1 MEKGVP
7 KQGLK
12 PVAIGNKGMVS
23 SSHPAVTAVMV
34 DVMKA
39 GGNAVDAA
47 VAGSLVQPV
56 YEVHMTNHAGT
67 VAFLYW
73 DASTNRSYFMDACA
87 ELPKGLKPFSPNPY
101 APSSA
106 ACIPGFIPGL
116 ADMLRRFGTKSWS
129 ELCEPA
135 VKTARDGI
143 IVTPWQYGYLH
154 QTLAYRTYYPTG
166 RDFFTPEGFLPTA
179 GEVWKTPSLSLT
191 LERLMIEGPEYFTK
205 GGWAKKFVE
214 EGNKLGWDVRLED
227 LAGYQPEWLEPLSFK
242 HGEDTIVGMPPPQR
256 GGLYTALIL
265 GILRCFNLR
274 EMGHY
279 SKSADSLKL
288 IAWVLARAHGEKNLM
303 HDPKFYDVPVNTLLS
318 SSYHKQLAS
327 LYSGVKPKIDLAPW
341 MKINLSKSAL
351 NAGLPGVERRP
362 HDSCEL
368 SVVDPQ
374 GNWVQMMN
382 TGNGGGIPGLVVDGV
397 ECGGTA
403 VSTGDVTG
411 TGRFGVVVEPGARTR
426 HAIAST
432 LLLRE
437 GSPWL
442 GIGSPGDCI
451 FTVPETLINILEYGM
466 DPYSAVDAPRFWP
479 LGDDGTLEIENR
491 IQRSVIEDLLSL
503 GVIVRPA
510 GTYDWR
516 MGSMQLV
523 YKNFKTGKLEG
534 VADPRR
540 LGIADGFS

>member
-1 MEKGVP
+1 MKLDVP
-7 KQGLK
+7 RQGQK
-12 PVAIGNKGMVS
+12 RVAIGEKAMAS
-23 SSHPAVTAVMV
+23 SSHPAVTAVML
-34 DVMKA
+34 DVMRA

-73 DASTNRSYFMDACA
+73 DASSGRSYFMDACA
-87 ELPKGLKPFSPNPY
+87 ELPRELGPFTPNPY
-101 APSSA
+101 SSSSA

-116 ADMLRRFGTKSWS
+116 ADMLEKFGSKTWS

-135 VKTARDGI
+135 VKAARDGI

-154 QTLAYRTYYPTG
+154 QTLNYRTYYPSG
-166 RDFFTPEGFLPTA
+166 RDFFTPDGFLTTA
-179 GEVWKTPSLSLT
+179 GETWKTPALART
-191 LERLMIEGPEYFTK
+191 LERLMVEGPEYFTK
-205 GGWAKKFVE
+205 GGWAKRFVE
-214 EGNKLGWDVRLED
+214 EGNNLGWEVRLED
-227 LAGYQPEWLEPLSFK
+227 VASYEPEWLQPLSFE
-242 HGEDTIVGMPPPQR
+242 HGDDTIIGMPPPQR
-256 GGLYTALIL
+256 GGLYTALIM
-265 GILRCFNLR
+265 GILSCFNLR
-274 EMGHY
+274 ERGHY
-279 SKSADSLKL
+279 TESAESLKL
-288 IAWVLARAHGEKNLM
+288 IAWALARAHGERGLM
-303 HDPKFYDVPVNTLLS
+303 HDPEFYNIPVDVLLS
-318 SSYHKQLAS
+318 KEYHKQLAA
-327 LYSGVKPKIDLAPW
+327 LYPGVKPKIDLSPW
-341 MKINLSKSAL
+341 MRLNLSKSVL
-351 NAGLPGVERRP
+351 HAGLGGQDRRP

-397 ECGGTA
+397 ECGGTV

-432 LLLRE
+432 LLLRD

-442 GIGSPGDCI
+442 GVGSPGDCI
-451 FTVPETLINILEYGM
+451 FTVPETLVNILEYGL

-479 LGDDGTLEIENR
+479 LGEDGSLEIENR
-491 IQRSVIEDLLSL
+491 IPQAVVDGLLRL
-503 GVIVRPA
+503 GVVVRPA

-516 MGSMQLV
+516 MGSMQMV
-523 YKNFKTGKLEG
+523 YRNLETGGLGG

-540 LGIADGFS
+540 LGVAEGF